1 MRVIFLSDF
10 WTILLCFLVWPF
22 LQVAAALFCL
32 NLPDRYYSDTFK
44 EYIDVVSDL
53 PPKFDQAKC

>member
-1 MRVIFLSDF
+1 MAFLCLHEIANFIIHDQL
-10 WTILLCFLVWPF
+10 ILKISQNQFL
-22 LQVAAALFCL
+22 
-32 NLPDRYYSDTFK
+32 YSDTFK